1 MNPLERLEAL
11 EDQTLTYLD
20 NLQALLDYSAS
31 EILQEQHESSMKAKL
46 QACLAFLQLSSE
58 ELHSLIAA
66 LPPARTFRF
75 DKPI

>member
-20 NLQALLDYSAS
+20 DLQALLDFSTS
-31 EILQEQHESSMKAKL
+31 EILEERHESSMKSKL
-46 QACLAFLQLSSE
+46 QACLAFIQHSSE
-58 ELHSLIAA
+58 ELPCLITA

-75 DKPI
+75 DRPI